1 MAAVFFVGV
10 LDLGVGLLLLA
21 LLHFKVCLGFSTFL
35 ELHYDTPW
43 AKQVLPMLYRV
54 NRLG

>member
-43 AKQVLPMLYRV
+43 AKQVRPLPCRV
-54 NRLG
+54 TRLG